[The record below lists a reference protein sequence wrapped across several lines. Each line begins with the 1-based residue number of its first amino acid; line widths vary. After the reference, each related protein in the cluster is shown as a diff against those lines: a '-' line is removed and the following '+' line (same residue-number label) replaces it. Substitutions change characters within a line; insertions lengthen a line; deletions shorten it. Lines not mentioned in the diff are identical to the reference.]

1 MASPIAAMEAVIR
14 PKERLSLINAA
25 MERDLARRKERD
37 HGYEDVVE
45 VCFTCNNTSSGVN
58 LSNAEP
64 LPTAYTTVPSALL
77 ETHSYVLSEYSI
89 ARRRGRQGQEA

>member
-1 MASPIAAMEAVIR
+1 MEVVIR

-45 VCFTCNNTSSGVN
+45 VCFIFNNTF
-58 LSNAEP
+58 
-64 LPTAYTTVPSALL
+64 
-77 ETHSYVLSEYSI
+77 
-89 ARRRGRQGQEA
+89 RC

>member
-1 MASPIAAMEAVIR
+1 
-14 PKERLSLINAA
+14 

-58 LSNAEP
+58 LFNAES
-64 LPTAYTTVPSALL
+64 LPTAYATVPSVPL
-77 ETHSYVLSEYSI
+77 ETHSYALSESSI
-89 ARRRGRQGQEA
+89 ARWRGRQGQEARASSLPADTSWRHLA

>member
-1 MASPIAAMEAVIR
+1 MAPPIIAMDAVIR

-58 LSNAEP
+58 PFNVEP
-64 LPTAYTTVPSALL
+64 LSTAYATVPS

-89 ARRRGRQGQEA
+89 TRRRGRQGREP

>member
-1 MASPIAAMEAVIR
+1 MEAVIR

-58 LSNAEP
+58 LFNAEP
-64 LPTAYTTVPSALL
+64 LPAAYTTVPSALL
-77 ETHSYVLSEYSI
+77 EIHTCILSEYSI
-89 ARRRGRQGQEA
+89 ARWRARQGQEA